1 MDLRRRR
8 QRREFL
14 ISSLTAMASLVLAWW
29 LFDLAGYR
37 PFGSSVS
44 QWFCFVLCYLG
55 IERIVS
61 TTVDFLVIAFE
72 PRNGQAPRAT

>member
-8 QRREFL
+8 QRRQHA
-14 ISSLTAMASLVLAWW
+14 IRSLTSIASLMLAWW

-44 QWFCFVLCYLG
+44 QWLCFSLCFIG

-61 TTVDFLVIAFE
+61 ATVDFLVIALE
-72 PRNGQAPRAT
+72 PRDNQAPRAL